1 MNRLSM
7 LWLLLLTVA
16 VLALIVVTFRPD
28 LAP

>member
-1 MNRLSM
+1 MVRLFV
-7 LWLLLLTVA
+7 LWLLLLTLA